1 MSGDYVL
8 HPDHPR
14 ARYNYQHD
22 AMCDATDKVWAQ
34 QADGSWECMD
44 CRRIQAI
51 REDQAINIEHPC
63 DSVPVAV
70 DCKCYI
76 AGAADFQEAHGG
88 FYRRG
93 LEDARMAVI
102 NRMLEDGWD
111 EMTTACVASA
121 INPLVGES

>member
-1 MSGDYVL
+1 MKRRYIFASAPAHIRAAVTEAASRWETVGGTVL
-8 HPDHPR
+8 
-14 ARYNYQHD
+14 A
-22 AMCDATDKVWAQ
+22 ALLGDKVETAFQ
-34 QADGSWECMD
+34 YPA
-44 CRRIQAI
+44 
-51 REDQAINIEHPC
+51 DQAANLEHPC

-76 AGAADFQEAHGG
+76 AGAADYQEAHGG

-111 EMTTACVASA
+111 EFETACVASA
-121 INPLVGES
+121 INALSGDS